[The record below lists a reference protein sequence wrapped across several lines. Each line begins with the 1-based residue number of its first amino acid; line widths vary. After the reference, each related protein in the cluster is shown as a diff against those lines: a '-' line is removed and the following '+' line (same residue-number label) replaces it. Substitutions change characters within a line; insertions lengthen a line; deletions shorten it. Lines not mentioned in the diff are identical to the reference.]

1 MKPYQFYTVG
11 RFPKLAVG
19 ASVKNQVQMTFS
31 GEGEDVE
38 TSLTLKDRT
47 YEGTL
52 ALVRVK
58 SEVKYETFGFIKKVV
73 GNERRKIDFT
83 EYLQPV
89 DFPAYHDE
97 GKNILIF
104 QAPKKVCRGVLSN
117 LRSNPCGVELVEM
130 VVDFAK
136 VMDLCSEYQG
146 AWFRGVSSR
155 VRAAGLSG
163 DQIQHDG
170 LFKKL
175 LKDGEL
181 SNVTIPWMLENVE
194 HRVMIT
200 STGAVILVQDYRSN
214 QGLELQIVV
223 DVYDKLLSKVWA
235 EKKGRRQ
242 AEGIDIPVEPE

>member
-1 MKPYQFYTVG
+1 MKPYQFYRVG

-19 ASVKNQVQMTFS
+19 ASVTNQIQMTFS

-38 TSLTLKDRT
+38 TSLTMKART

-58 SEVKYETFGFIKKVV
+58 SEVRHETFGFIKTVIENK
-73 GNERRKIDFT
+73 RRKLDFT

-89 DFPAYHDE
+89 DFPAYLDE
-97 GKNILIF
+97 EKSILVF
-104 QAPKKVCRGVLSN
+104 QAPKKVCRGVLAN
-117 LRSNPCGVELVEM
+117 LRGNPCGVELVEM

-136 VMDLCSEYQG
+136 VHDLCAEYQG

-155 VRAAGLSG
+155 VRAAGISG

-170 LFKKL
+170 LFKRL

-181 SNVTIPWMLENVE
+181 SNVTIPWLLDNVE
-194 HRVMIT
+194 HRVMVT
-200 STGAVILVQDYRSN
+200 STGAIILSHDYKSN
-214 QGLELQIVV
+214 QGLELQLVV
-223 DVYDKLLSKVWA
+223 DVYDKWLSKVWN
-235 EKKGRRQ
+235 EKKTRRQ
-242 AEGIDIPVEPE
+242 NDAIPIPVEP

>member
-11 RFPKLAVG
+11 KFPKLAVG
-19 ASVKNQVQMTFS
+19 ASVKNQVQLTFS

-47 YEGTL
+47 FEGTL

-58 SEVKYETFGFIKKVV
+58 SEVKYETFGFIKTVV
-73 GNERRKIDFT
+73 DNKRRKLDFT

-89 DFPAYHDE
+89 DFQAYYDE
-97 GKNILIF
+97 GKNIFIF

-117 LRSNPCGVELVEM
+117 LRGNPCGVDLIEM

-136 VMDLCSEYQG
+136 VMDLCTEYQG
-146 AWFRGVSSR
+146 AWFRGVSSH

-170 LFKKL
+170 LFKRL
-175 LKDGEL
+175 LKVGEH
-181 SNVTIPWMLENVE
+181 SNVTIPWLLDNAE
-194 HRVMIT
+194 HRVMVT
-200 STGAVILVQDYRSN
+200 STGAIILIQDYKMN
-214 QGLELQIVV
+214 QGLELQVVV
-223 DVYDKLLSKVWA
+223 DVYDKLLSKVWI

-242 AEGIDIPVEPE
+242 SDSIDIPLEP